1 MRAVLDI
8 PDRYGIPMVVSTGYP
23 APKETENSGS
33 SGSNVST
40 KRWRY
45 PPEEVVFDGKF
56 GIGMAGIHP
65 VVP

>member
-1 MRAVLDI
+1 
-8 PDRYGIPMVVSTGYP
+8 MVVCTGY
-23 APKETENSGS
+23 AAAKKDGEGGS
-33 SGSNVST
+33 SV

-56 GIGMAGIHP
+56 GVGMETIEP